1 MERLVVVVDPTTGKR
16 TEHRLDDVDDL
27 PAATRRAIR
36 ATGPAPAAPR
46 WGAGA
51 MSAPTLAELVAAEV
65 AAELERRR
73 RDLALMRRTG
83 WGYLVAA
90 VVVGTYWGVW
100 GPSPL
105 LALVPPLVCLGAWW
119 LSMRAGAR
127 R

>member
-1 MERLVVVVDPTTGKR
+1 
-16 TEHRLDDVDDL
+16 
-27 PAATRRAIR
+27 
-36 ATGPAPAAPR
+36 
-46 WGAGA
+46 
-51 MSAPTLAELVAAEV
+51 MSAPTLAELVDAEV